1 MREFLP
7 ARRLGS
13 CPCEEDDEGEL
24 RYTFVEKWQ
33 HFFEGT
39 RTWSYVR
46 WVFDREDWNVVFL
59 EILDP
64 ATLEWV
70 GGTPEELS
78 SVEADLVEGEAQCL
92 EDLDEW
98 RLSGSDD
105 LPDWA
110 CTPAELLE
118 RLELATREQLA
129 ERTRRNAVR
138 LQLPRGRHVRTVTIR
153 FAPPTAER

>member
-33 HFFEGT
+33 HLFEDKP
-39 RTWSYVR
+39 TWSYVR
-46 WVFDREDWNVVFL
+46 WVFDREDWSVVFL

-64 ATLEWV
+64 VTLGWV
-70 GGTPEELS
+70 GGSPEEIE
-78 SVEADLVEGEAQCL
+78 SVETDLVEGEAQYL

-98 RLSGSDD
+98 RLSESDD
-105 LPDWA
+105 LPGWA
-110 CTPAELLE
+110 CTLAELLE
-118 RLELATREQLA
+118 RHEFATRERLA
-129 ERTRRNAVR
+129 ESTRRNAIR
-138 LQLPRGRHVRTVTIR
+138 LRLPSGRDVRTVTIR
-153 FAPPTAER
+153 FTRPDA

>member
-33 HFFEGT
+33 HLFET
-39 RTWSYVR
+39 MPTWSYVR
-46 WVFDREDWNVVFL
+46 WVFDREDWSVVFL

-64 ATLEWV
+64 ATLGWV
-70 GGTPEELS
+70 GGTPEEMA
-78 SVEADLVEGEAQCL
+78 SVETDLVEGEAQYL
-92 EDLDEW
+92 EDLEEW
-98 RLSGSDD
+98 RLSESDE

-110 CTPAELLE
+110 CTQAELHE
-118 RLELATREQLA
+118 RLELATRERLA
-129 ERTRRNAVR
+129 ESTRRNAIR
-138 LQLPRGRHVRTVTIR
+138 LQLPRGRYVRTVTIR
-153 FAPPTAER
+153 FTRPGD